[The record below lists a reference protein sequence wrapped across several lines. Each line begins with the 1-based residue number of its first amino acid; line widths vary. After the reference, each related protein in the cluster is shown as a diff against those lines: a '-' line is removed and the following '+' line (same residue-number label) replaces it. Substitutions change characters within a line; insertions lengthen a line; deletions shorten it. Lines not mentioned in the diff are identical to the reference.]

1 MVKQILR
8 MTEIGYAAGRGLQ
21 QDVLLAQVEFSKLL
35 DEKIIL
41 RKKYRTSSST
51 REDNL
56 SGCKTE
62 CKKTSDPGIET
73 KSLDKG

>member
-8 MTEIGYAAGRGLQ
+8 VTEIGYAAGRGLQ

-41 RKKYRTSSST
+41 QTSYFYQY
-51 REDNL
+51 
-56 SGCKTE
+56 
-62 CKKTSDPGIET
+62 
-73 KSLDKG
+73 